1 MAANSVYSNR
11 DDSFHLYCHTSSDF
25 ISHSTACKTLLVAL
39 CMYWLLVFI
48 YRGKQ

>member
-25 ISHSTACKTLLVAL
+25 LISFDGV
-39 CMYWLLVFI
+39 
-48 YRGKQ
+48 